1 MNFVLRI
8 TLIALFTASSAF
20 AVEWAGSASA
30 TYHASS
36 TLHDWSGVAKASA
49 FRAGVELKG
58 ETPTRLRAR
67 IEFPVKGIGS
77 ENEKRDANMLVAMKA
92 DEHPLVVGE
101 FDAAL
106 PKGFLEG
113 GEAELPVR
121 ISLLGRPRQVAC
133 KASNWRLVDGEASF
147 DVEFPVS
154 LKEAGIEI
162 PTVMFFIR
170 VADQV
175 TVRTHVTLAAH

>member
-1 MNFVLRI
+1 MNTVMKRPLLA
-8 TLIALFTASSAF
+8 LIVATSGF
-20 AVEWAGSASA
+20 AAEWSGSASA
-30 TYHASS
+30 TYSASS
-36 TLHDWSGVAKASA
+36 TLHDWNGVAKASA
-49 FRAGVELKG
+49 FRAEVELKE
-58 ETPTRLRAR
+58 ETPSRLRTR

-77 ENEKRDANMLVAMKA
+77 ENEKRDANMLVVMKA

-121 ISLLGRPRQVAC
+121 VSLLGRPRQVAC

-147 DVEFPVS
+147 DVEFPIS

-162 PTVMFFIR
+162 PTVMLFIR

>member
-1 MNFVLRI
+1 MKTDIKILLF
-8 TLIALFTASSAF
+8 ALVASTHGSA
-20 AVEWAGSASA
+20 AEWSGSASA
-30 TYHASS
+30 KYSASS

-49 FRAGVELKG
+49 FRAEVELKD
-58 ETPTRLRAR
+58 EAPSRLRTR
-67 IEFPVKGIGS
+67 IEFPVKGIVS

-113 GEAELPVR
+113 ADAELPVR
-121 ISLLGRPRQVAC
+121 VSLLGRPRQVAC

-147 DVEFPVS
+147 DVEFPIS

-162 PTVMFFIR
+162 PTVMLFIR